1 MSIYKTKIMNN
12 LIIKIADYNTKEIKE
27 IRKAVFVIEQKVPE
41 NLEWDGL
48 DSKAEHILAKKE
60 NNFVGTGRIFSD
72 GHIGRIAV
80 LKNYRGQGIGK
91 MIVKKLVEI
100 AKKNGLNEVWL
111 SSQCSAVEF
120 YKKLGFSDFG
130 EIFKDAGIDHI
141 NMKKRI

>member
-1 MSIYKTKIMNN
+1 MNN

-80 LKNYRGQGIGK
+80 LKRFRGQGIGK

-100 AKKNGLNEVWL
+100 AEKNGLNEVWL